1 MAETRLDVVEWQRL
15 NGLFGNSHCGKEL
28 DQLLCNL
35 STTAQIMD
43 WYWEMRFFPLQ
54 GHGDIFNTWKSELDE
69 SIPEGLFL
77 G

>member
-15 NGLFGNSHCGKEL
+15 NGLFGDLHRGKEL
-28 DQLLCNL
+28 DQLLCNP

-43 WYWEMRFFPLQ
+43 RYWEMRFPPPQ
-54 GHGDIFNTWKSELDE
+54 SHGDIFNTWQGELDE